1 MRLETIFWVEPG
13 SGVSMKGNA
22 PHTPV
27 SVVIP
32 CYCCSE
38 TIERAV
44 SSVVNQ
50 TQLPVEI
57 WLVDDASPDDGRTLN
72 KLYELK
78 MRYTNMVQIEIIALP
93 VNGGPSVARNAGWDA
108 ATQPYIAFL
117 DADDSWHTQKL
128 EIQYEWMKEHPE
140 IALTGHKCLWLK
152 KEDSFPQSGEPLP
165 KVEEFQVRRITKLS
179 LLFSN
184 RFSTLSVML
193 KSELPFRFEPKKRH
207 SEDYLLWLQIT
218 LSGYQCAFLDLSL
231 AYLYKAPYGEGGL
244 SGDLWKMEKGELD
257 TYCQV
262 YKEGYINLFAWL
274 FLVLFSFAKF
284 CRRVF
289 KVYLKKIIRM
299 LIKGE
304 TLGSHLKS

>member
-1 MRLETIFWVEPG
+1 
-13 SGVSMKGNA
+13 MKDNA
-22 PHTPV
+22 SHVPV

-44 SSVVNQ
+44 SSVINQ

-72 KLYELK
+72 KLHKLK
-78 MRYTNMVQIEIIALP
+78 GKYTGTVQIEIIALP

-117 DADDSWHTQKL
+117 DADDAWHPQKL
-128 EIQYEWMKEHPE
+128 EIQYGWMKEHPE
-140 IALTGHKCLWLK
+140 IVLTGHKCLRL
-152 KEDSFPQSGEPLP
+152 KEDSFPQSGGPLP

-184 RFSTLSVML
+184 RFSTPSVML
-193 KSELPFRFEPKKRH
+193 KNELPFRFEPQKRY

-218 LSGYQCAFLDLSL
+218 LSGYQGAYLDLPL

-244 SGDLWKMEKGELD
+244 SGDLWKMEKGELAVFNKL
-257 TYCQV
+257 Y
-262 YKEGYINLFAWL
+262 NLKL
-274 FLVLFSFAKF
+274 LNRTEFLLSYVFSLIKYVRRKCIVLFRKIFG
-284 CRRVF
+284 
-289 KVYLKKIIRM
+289 KVRGCNSKK
-299 LIKGE
+299 
-304 TLGSHLKS
+304 

>member
-1 MRLETIFWVEPG
+1 
-13 SGVSMKGNA
+13 MKDNA
-22 PHTPV
+22 SHVPV

-44 SSVVNQ
+44 SSVINQ

-72 KLYELK
+72 KLHKLK
-78 MRYTNMVQIEIIALP
+78 GKYTGTVQIEIIALP

-117 DADDSWHTQKL
+117 DADDAWHPQKL
-128 EIQYEWMKEHPE
+128 EIQYGWMKEHPE
-140 IALTGHKCLWLK
+140 IVLTGHQYLWL

-165 KVEEFQVRRITKLS
+165 KAEESQVRRITKLA

-184 RFSTLSVML
+184 RFSTPSVML
-193 KSELPFRFEPKKRH
+193 KNELPFRFEPQKRY

-218 LSGYQCAFLDLSL
+218 LSGYQGAFLDLPL
-231 AYLYKAPYGEGGL
+231 AYLYKAPYGEDGL
-244 SGDLWKMEKGELD
+244 SSNLWSMEKGELD
-257 TYCQV
+257 TYYQV
-262 YKEGYINLFAWL
+262 YKEGYINLFACLL
-274 FLVLFSFAKF
+274 FVLFSLIKF
-284 CRRVF
+284 CRRVIR
-289 KVYLKKIIRM
+289 VYARRII
-299 LIKGE
+299 
-304 TLGSHLKS
+304 

>member
-1 MRLETIFWVEPG
+1 
-13 SGVSMKGNA
+13 MKGNA

-44 SSVVNQ
+44 SSVINQ
-50 TQLPVEI
+50 TQMPVEI

-78 MRYTNMVQIEIIALP
+78 MRYADTVQIEVIALP
-93 VNGGPSVARNAGWDA
+93 INGGPSVARNTGWDA
-108 ATQPYIAFL
+108 ATQPYITFL
-117 DADDSWHTQKL
+117 DADDAWHTQKL

-152 KEDSFPQSGEPLP
+152 EDSFPQSSEPLP

-184 RFSTLSVML
+184 RFSTPSVML
-193 KSELPFRFEPKKRH
+193 KNELPFRFEPQKRY
-207 SEDYLLWLQIT
+207 SEDYLLWLQIA
-218 LSGYQCAFLDLSL
+218 LSGYQGVFLDLPL
-231 AYLYKAPYGEGGL
+231 AYLYKAPYGEEGL
-244 SGDLWKMEKGELD
+244 SSNLWNMEKGELD
-257 TYCQV
+257 TYHRV
-262 YKEGYINLFAWL
+262 HKEGYINLFAWL
-274 FLVLFSFAKF
+274 FLVLFSLAKF

-289 KVYLKKIIRM
+289 KVYLKKITRM
-299 LIKGE
+299 LTKRNGIVWAF
-304 TLGSHLKS
+304 LFYYSVCL

>member
-1 MRLETIFWVEPG
+1 
-13 SGVSMKGNA
+13 MKDNA
-22 PHTPV
+22 PHAPV
-27 SVVIP
+27 SAVIP

-44 SSVVNQ
+44 GSIINQ

-57 WLVDDASPDDGRTLN
+57 WLVDDASPDDGCTLN

-78 MRYTNMVQIEIIALP
+78 ARYTDMVQIEIIKLP
-93 VNGGPSVARNAGWDA
+93 VNGGPSVARNAGWEA

-117 DADDSWHTQKL
+117 DADDAWHPQKL
-128 EIQYEWMKEHPE
+128 EVQYGWMKEHPE

-152 KEDSFPQSGEPLP
+152 EDSFPQSGEPLP
-165 KVEEFQVRRITKLS
+165 KVEEFHVRRITKLS

-184 RFSTLSVML
+184 RFSTPSVML
-193 KSELPFRFEPKKRH
+193 KNDLPFRFEPQKRH

-218 LSGYQCAFLDLSL
+218 LSGYQCAFLDLPL

-244 SGDLWKMEKGELD
+244 SADLWKMEKGQLD
-257 TYCQV
+257 TYYRV

-274 FLVLFSFAKF
+274 FLVLFSLAKF
-284 CRRVF
+284 CRRVL
-289 KVYLKKIIRM
+289 KVYFKKITRM
-299 LIKGE
+299 LTK
-304 TLGSHLKS
+304 